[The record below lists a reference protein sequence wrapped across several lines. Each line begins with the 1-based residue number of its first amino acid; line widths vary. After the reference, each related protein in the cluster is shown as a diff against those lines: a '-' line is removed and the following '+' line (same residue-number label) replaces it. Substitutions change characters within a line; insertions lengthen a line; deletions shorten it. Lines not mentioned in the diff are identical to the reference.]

1 MPPDLYHD
9 ELWDDMRG
17 LLLQQVP
24 LHLLLPAPPPYP
36 SPLPLL
42 PAPPPVIFLPD
53 SLPESHQHGVKGLNP
68 IRCGSL
74 GQGSES
80 KGCYGTD
87 LLLLIH
93 ETVLNDLHQA
103 LEVGQHRTAHED
115 GNLLHDLDPSV
126 ARLHEGEIE

>member
-24 LHLLLPAPPPYP
+24 LHL
-36 SPLPLL
+36 LL